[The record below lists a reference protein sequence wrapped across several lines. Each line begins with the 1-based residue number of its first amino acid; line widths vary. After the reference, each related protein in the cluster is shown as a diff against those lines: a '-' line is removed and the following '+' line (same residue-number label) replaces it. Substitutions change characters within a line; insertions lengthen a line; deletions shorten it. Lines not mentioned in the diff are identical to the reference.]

1 MRPSAAA
8 RHGEFFPLPS
18 PQVFG
23 YATRAMQTGRVAII
37 DIGSNSIRLVVYERA
52 NRSPLP
58 VFNEKVLCGLAREL
72 DVNGRLHA
80 PGVEMALANIER
92 FAALARN
99 MKVTRLDLLATA
111 AVRDAA
117 DGAAFVRR
125 IEALTGMTTRTI
137 SGEEEARLS
146 GLGVMCGILGV
157 DGVMGDLG
165 GGSLELVGLSD
176 NRLGPSTTLPIG
188 PLRLLTAGRDPKR
201 AVEQAIADVGWL
213 DQYRGRNFYPVGG
226 AWRAFARLHMEKSD
240 YPLHI
245 IHHYAIPA
253 DQARDLAHI
262 VAGQSLKSLEK
273 MAGVSRRR
281 LESLP
286 LAALALER
294 LVVALKP
301 KQIVFSAFGLREGFY
316 FSQLPESEKA
326 RHPLIAFAED
336 EGAHWRRF
344 DLPPV
349 EIFDWLTPIFTGESP
364 SDRILRLAS
373 CHLSDIGWDDHPDYR
388 AIMAYE
394 RVLQLPAPGM
404 DHRERAT
411 LALTMAWRYDSSI
424 KDKAVATALAVTDPE
439 SQSFARRLGTAL
451 RLAYNLSGGAPGL
464 LSQIALRRSDK
475 LIELV
480 VPTTLRNQLGE
491 VTGRRLAAV
500 AAAFDLRHEVVFV

>member
-1 MRPSAAA
+1 MES
-8 RHGEFFPLPS
+8 
-18 PQVFG
+18 
-23 YATRAMQTGRVAII
+23 GRVAII

-72 DVNGRLHA
+72 DVTGHLHA
-80 PGVEMALANIER
+80 PGVEMALNNIER

-99 MKVTRLDLLATA
+99 MKVRRLDLLATA

-117 DGAAFVRR
+117 DGAAFVGQ
-125 IEALTGMTTRTI
+125 IEARTGLTTRII

-146 GLGVMCGILGV
+146 GLGVMCGIPAA

-165 GGSLELVGLSD
+165 GGSLELVALSG
-176 NRLGPSTTLPIG
+176 NALGPSVTLPIG
-188 PLRLLTAGRDPKR
+188 PLRLLTAGRDPRR
-201 AVEQAIADVGWL
+201 AIEEAIADIGWL
-213 DQYRGRNFYPVGG
+213 DRFRGRAFYPVGG
-226 AWRAFARLHMEKSD
+226 VWRAFARLHMEKAD

-245 IHHYAIPA
+245 IHQYAIPA
-253 DQARDLAHI
+253 DQARELAHI
-262 VAGQSLKSLEK
+262 IAGQSLKSLEK
-273 MAGVSRRR
+273 MAGVSKRR

-294 LVVALKP
+294 LIVALRP
-301 KQIVFSAFGLREGFY
+301 RQIVFSAFGLREGFY
-316 FSQLPESEKA
+316 FSQLPDAEKA

-344 DLPPV
+344 ALSPV
-349 EIFDWLTPIFTGESP
+349 EIFDWLTPVFSGESG
-364 SDRILRLAS
+364 SERILRLAA

-388 AIMAYE
+388 AVMAYE

-411 LALTMAWRYDSSI
+411 LALTMAWRYDSNI
-424 KDKAVATALAVTDPE
+424 RDRMVATALAVTDE
-439 SQSFARRLGTAL
+439 AAQSFAQRLGTTL

-464 LSQIALRRSDK
+464 LSQMSLRRADK
-475 LIELV
+475 TIELV
-480 VPTTLRNQLGE
+480 VPAGMRNQLGD
-491 VTGRRLAAV
+491 VTGRRLAGV
-500 AAAFDLRHEVVFV
+500 ASAFDLRHDVVFV